1 MSATTTTPKDAG
13 RKTFMLNMGPQHPA
27 MHGVVRL
34 ILELEGEIIRSAD
47 CEIGY
52 LHRAFEKHSETETWN
67 NVVPWTDRL
76 NYVSPL
82 INNVGY
88 ALAAEKLAGI
98 EVPERGQFIRVIASE
113 ISRVTDHLTC
123 VGASAMELGSFT
135 VFLYLIKARE
145 YLYQL
150 VDQMTGARITTS
162 FTRVGGVK
170 GDLPDGFAGKF
181 REVAAKVREAIA
193 ESDKLLTRNR
203 IFMDRVDGTGVISKE
218 DALAYAITG
227 PFLRSTGVP
236 YDVRRAHPYL
246 VYDRFDFEIPVGT
259 TGDNYDRYL
268 CRLAEIE
275 QSLRI
280 VEQAL
285 DKLPSGPHSLHPRE
299 MKHAYELE
307 DMGKAGRTELIEKYA
322 AKVDQTLEGMGRET
336 DGVVRAPN
344 RWATL
349 PAKEQTYT
357 NIEGLMNHFELV
369 MWSWGVKIPP
379 GETYGAVEGGNGELG
394 FHLVSDGGDGPY
406 RVRCRPPCLYIMA
419 AIPLLLKDSMIADVV
434 PTFGS
439 VNMIAGE
446 LDR

>member
-1 MSATTTTPKDAG
+1 MTTTQ
-13 RKTFMLNMGPQHPA
+13 KTYMLNMGPAHPA

-34 ILELEGEIIRSAD
+34 ILELEGERIVNTAV
-47 CEIGY
+47 EIGY
-52 LHRAFEKHSETETWN
+52 LHRAFEKHAESETWN

-88 ALAAEKLAGI
+88 ALAVERLAGI
-98 EVPERGQFIRVIASE
+98 EVPERGQYIRVIACE

-123 VGASAMELGSFT
+123 VGASAMELGAFT
-135 VFLYLIKARE
+135 VFLYMIKARE

-150 VDQMTGARITTS
+150 VDQLTGARITTA

-170 GDLPDGFAGKF
+170 GDLPPDFAEKCRNAF
-181 REVAAKVREAIA
+181 RLVREAVA

-203 IFMDRVDGTGVISKE
+203 IFMDRVEGTGAISKA
-218 DALAYAITG
+218 DAAAYGITG

-259 TGDNYDRYL
+259 AGDNFDRYL
-268 CRLAEIE
+268 CRMAEIE

-280 VEQAL
+280 LEQAFAQIP
-285 DKLPSGPHSLHPRE
+285 DGKHSLEPAE
-299 MKHAYELE
+299 IKYAYELE
-307 DMGKAGRTELIEKYA
+307 DMGKRGDTELIQKYA
-322 AKVDQTLEGMGRET
+322 AKVDQTLEGMGRDAAAGT
-336 DGVVRAPN
+336 RAADRGV
-344 RWATL
+344 TL
-349 PAKEQTYT
+349 PPKEQTYT

-369 MWSWGVKIPP
+369 MWSWGLKIPP
-379 GETYGAVEGGNGELG
+379 SEGYFAVEGGNGELG
-394 FHLVSDGGDGPY
+394 FHIVADGGDGPY
-406 RVRCRPPCLYIMA
+406 RVRCRPPCLFIMA
-419 AIPLLLKDSMIADVV
+419 ALPKMLNGAMIADIV

>member
-1 MSATTTTPKDAG
+1 MSGPS
-13 RKTFMLNMGPQHPA
+13 RSSKTYMLNMGPQHPA
-27 MHGVVRL
+27 MHGVIRL
-34 ILELEGEIIRSAD
+34 MLELEGERIVD
-47 CEIGY
+47 TQVEIGY
-52 LHRAFEKHSETETWN
+52 LHRAFEKHAETETWN

-88 ALAAEKLAGI
+88 ALAVEKLAGI
-98 EVPERGQFIRVIASE
+98 EVPERGQYIRVIACE

-123 VGASAMELGSFT
+123 VGASAMELGSLT

-150 VDQMTGARITTS
+150 VDQLTGARITTA

-170 GDLPDGFAGKF
+170 GDLPPDFAEKCKDVF
-181 REVAAKVREAIA
+181 KKVREAVA

-203 IFMDRVDGTGVISKE
+203 IFMGRLEKTGVISKA
-218 DALAYAITG
+218 DAAAYGITG

-246 VYDRFDFEIPVGT
+246 VYDRFDFEIPVGS

-268 CRLAEIE
+268 CRMAEIE

-280 VEQAL
+280 LEQAFEQIPAG
-285 DKLPSGPHSLHPRE
+285 KHSLEPSE
-299 MKHAYELE
+299 MKYAYELE
-307 DMGKAGRTELIEKYA
+307 DMGKAGRTELIQKYA
-322 AKVDQTLEGMGRET
+322 AKVDQTLEGMGKDAAAGTRT
-336 DGVVRAPN
+336 PDRAV
-344 RWATL
+344 TL

-369 MWSWGVKIPP
+369 MWSWGIKIPSSE
-379 GETYGAVEGGNGELG
+379 GYFAVEGGNGELG
-394 FHLVSDGGDGPY
+394 FHIVADGGDGPY

-419 AIPLLLKDSMIADVV
+419 ALPKMLNGAMIADIV

>member
-1 MSATTTTPKDAG
+1 MTIATPDRG

-34 ILELEGEIIRSAD
+34 VLELEGENIVDVD

-52 LHRAFEKHSETETWN
+52 LHRAFEKHAESETWN

-88 ALAAEKLAGI
+88 ALAVERLAGI
-98 EVPERGQFIRVIASE
+98 EVPERGQYIRVIASE

-123 VGASAMELGSFT
+123 VGASAMELGAFT

-150 VDQMTGARITTS
+150 VDNLTGARITTA

-170 GDLPDGFAGKF
+170 GDLPADFAAKF
-181 REVAAKVREAIA
+181 ADVAAKVREAVA

-203 IFMDRVDGTGVISKE
+203 IFMDRVEATGVLSKE
-218 DALAYAITG
+218 DALAYGITG

-246 VYDRFDFEIPVGT
+246 VYDRFDFEIPVGS

-268 CRLAEIE
+268 CRMAEIE

-285 DKLPSGPHSLHPRE
+285 KQIPEGKHSLAPAE
-299 MKHAYELE
+299 MKYAYELE
-307 DMGKAGRTELIEKYA
+307 DMGKHGDTELIQKYS
-322 AKVDQTLEGMGRET
+322 AKVDQTLDGMGRET
-336 DGVVRAPN
+336 FGDVRAAN

-369 MWSWGVKIPP
+369 MWSWGIKIPP
-379 GETYGAVEGGNGELG
+379 SEGYFAVEGGNGELG
-394 FHLVSDGGDGPY
+394 FHVVADGGDGPY
-406 RVRCRPPCLYIMA
+406 RVRCRPPCLFIMA
-419 AIPLLLKDSMIADVV
+419 ALPKLLKGSMIADVI

>member
-1 MSATTTTPKDAG
+1 
-13 RKTFMLNMGPQHPA
+13 
-27 MHGVVRL
+27 
-34 ILELEGEIIRSAD
+34 
-47 CEIGY
+47 
-52 LHRAFEKHSETETWN
+52 
-67 NVVPWTDRL
+67 
-76 NYVSPL
+76 
-82 INNVGY
+82 
-88 ALAAEKLAGI
+88 
-98 EVPERGQFIRVIASE
+98 VPERGQYIRVIASE

-135 VFLYLIKARE
+135 VFLYMIKARE

-150 VDQMTGARITTS
+150 VDQLTGARITTN

-170 GDLPDGFAGKF
+170 GDLPADFPEKFAEVAKQV
-181 REVAAKVREAIA
+181 REVLR
-193 ESDKLLTRNR
+193 DCDRLLTRNR
-203 IFMDRVDGTGVISKE
+203 IFMDRVEGTGILSKA
-218 DALAYAITG
+218 DAAAYGITG

-246 VYDRFDFEIPVGT
+246 VYDRFDFEIPVGS

-268 CRLAEIE
+268 VRMAEIE

-285 DKLPSGPHSLHPRE
+285 AQIPAGKHSLEPAE
-299 MKHAYELE
+299 IKYAYELE
-307 DMGKAGRTELIEKYA
+307 DMGKRGDTELIQKYA
-322 AKVDQTLEGMGRET
+322 AKVDQTLEGMGKDAAAGT
-336 DGVVRAPN
+336 RAPN

-349 PAKEQTYT
+349 PTKEQTYT

-369 MWSWGVKIPP
+369 MWSWGIKIPP
-379 GETYGAVEGGNGELG
+379 GESYSAVEGGNGELG
-394 FHLVSDGGDGPY
+394 FHIVSDESDGPY

-419 AIPLLLKDSMIADVV
+419 ALPKLLRGASIADII

>member
-1 MSATTTTPKDAG
+1 MSA
-13 RKTFMLNMGPQHPA
+13 RENKTFLLNMGPQHPA

-34 ILELEGEIIRSAD
+34 ILELEGELIRNAD
-47 CEIGY
+47 VEIGY
-52 LHRAFEKHSETETWN
+52 LHRAFEKHAETETWN

-88 ALAAEKLAGI
+88 AMAAEKLAGI
-98 EVPERGQFIRVIASE
+98 TVPERGQYIRVIASE

-123 VGASAMELGSFT
+123 VGASAMELGAFT
-135 VFLYLIKARE
+135 VFLYMIKARE

-150 VDQMTGARITTS
+150 VDTLTGARITTA

-170 GDLPDGFAGKF
+170 GDLPANFAAQF
-181 REVAAKVREAIA
+181 AEAAAKVREAVA
-193 ESDKLLTRNR
+193 ESDKLLSRNR
-203 IFMDRVDGTGVISKE
+203 IFMDRMEGTGVVSKE
-218 DALAYAITG
+218 TALAYGITG

-246 VYDRFDFEIPVGT
+246 VYDKLDFDIPVGS

-268 CRLAEIE
+268 CRMAEIE
-275 QSLRI
+275 QSLRL
-280 VEQAL
+280 VEQCL
-285 DKLPSGPHSLHPRE
+285 KLIPEGKHSLEPKE
-299 MKHAYELE
+299 MKNAFEFQ
-307 DMGKAGRTELIEKYA
+307 DAGKHGDVALLQKYA
-322 AKVDQTLEGMGRET
+322 AKVDQTLEGMDPAAMAGTRAAKH
-336 DGVVRAPN
+336 GV
-344 RWATL
+344 TL
-349 PAKEQTYT
+349 PPKEKTYGS
-357 NIEGLMNHFELV
+357 IEGLMNHFELV
-369 MWSWGVKIPP
+369 MWSWGIKIPA
-379 GETYGAVEGGNGELG
+379 GETYHAVEGGNGELG
-394 FHLVSDGGDGPY
+394 FHIAADGGDGPY

-419 AIPLLLKDSMIADVV
+419 ALPVILKDSLIADVI

>member
-1 MSATTTTPKDAG
+1 MNDSNRTQ
-13 RKTFMLNMGPQHPA
+13 KTYMLNMGPAHPA

-34 ILELEGEIIRSAD
+34 VLELEGERVVSTDA
-47 CEIGY
+47 EIGY
-52 LHRAFEKHSETETWN
+52 LHRAFEKHAETETWN

-88 ALAAEKLAGI
+88 ALAVERLAGI
-98 EVPERGQFIRVIASE
+98 EVPERGQYIRVIASE

-123 VGASAMELGSFT
+123 VGAGAMELGSFT

-150 VDQMTGARITTS
+150 VDQLTGARITTA

-170 GDLPDGFAGKF
+170 GDLPDGFAEKCKDVF
-181 REVAAKVREAIA
+181 AKVREAVA
-193 ESDKLLTRNR
+193 ESDKLLTKNR
-203 IFMDRVDGTGVISKE
+203 IFMDRMENTGIISKA
-218 DALAYAITG
+218 DAAAYGITG

-268 CRLAEIE
+268 CRMAEIE

-280 VEQAL
+280 LEQAFSQIPAG
-285 DKLPSGPHSLHPRE
+285 KHSLEPSE
-299 MKHAYELE
+299 MKYAYELE
-307 DMGKAGRTELIEKYA
+307 DMGKAGRTELIQKYA
-322 AKVDQTLEGMGRET
+322 AKVDQTLEGMGKDAAAVTRT
-336 DGVVRAPN
+336 PDRAV
-344 RWATL
+344 TL

-369 MWSWGVKIPP
+369 MWSWGIKIPP
-379 GETYGAVEGGNGELG
+379 GESYSAVEGGNGELG

-419 AIPLLLKDSMIADVV
+419 ALPKLLNGSMIADIV

-439 VNMIAGE
+439 INMIAGE

>member
-1 MSATTTTPKDAG
+1 MA
-13 RKTFMLNMGPQHPA
+13 
-27 MHGVVRL
+27 V
-34 ILELEGEIIRSAD
+34 
-47 CEIGY
+47 
-52 LHRAFEKHSETETWN
+52 
-67 NVVPWTDRL
+67 
-76 NYVSPL
+76 
-82 INNVGY
+82 
-88 ALAAEKLAGI
+88 EKLAGI
-98 EVPERGQFIRVIASE
+98 EVPERGQYIRVIACE

-123 VGASAMELGSFT
+123 VGASAMELGSLT

-150 VDQMTGARITTS
+150 VDQLTGARVTTS

-170 GDLPDGFAGKF
+170 GDLPADFTEKYAAI
-181 REVAAKVREAIA
+181 AAKIRECLRDA
-193 ESDKLLTRNR
+193 DKLLTKNR
-203 IFMDRVDGTGVISKE
+203 IFMDRVEGTGVLSKA
-218 DALAYAITG
+218 DAAAYGITG

-236 YDVRRAHPYL
+236 YDVRRSHPYL
-246 VYDRFDFEIPVGT
+246 VYDRFDFEIPVGSK
-259 TGDNYDRYL
+259 GDNYDRYL
-268 CRLAEIE
+268 VRMAEIE

-285 DKLPSGPHSLHPRE
+285 VQIPGGKHSLEPAE
-299 MKHAYELE
+299 IKYAYQLE
-307 DMGKAGRTELIEKYA
+307 DMGKKGETELIQRYA
-322 AKVDQTLEGMGRET
+322 AKMDQTLEGMSSP
-336 DGVVRAPN
+336 DIRAPN

-369 MWSWGVKIPP
+369 MWSWGIKIPA
-379 GETYGAVEGGNGELG
+379 GETYFAVEGGNGELG
-394 FHLVSDGGDGPY
+394 FHIVSDETDGPY

-419 AIPLLLKDSMIADVV
+419 ALPTLLNGSMIADVI

>member
-1 MSATTTTPKDAG
+1 MSDTSQ
-13 RKTFMLNMGPQHPA
+13 KTYMLNMGPQHPA

-34 ILELEGEIIRSAD
+34 VLELRGERIVDAEA
-47 CEIGY
+47 EIGY
-52 LHRAFEKHSETETWN
+52 LHRAFEKHAESETWN

-82 INNVGY
+82 INNTGY
-88 ALAAEKLAGI
+88 AMAVEKLAGI
-98 EVPERGQFIRVIASE
+98 DVPERGQYIRVIACE

-123 VGASAMELGSFT
+123 IGASAMELGAFT

-150 VDQMTGARITTS
+150 VDNLTGARVTTS

-170 GDLPDGFAGKF
+170 GDLPADFAEKF
-181 REVAAKVREAIA
+181 AKIAADVRVAVA
-193 ESDKLLTRNR
+193 ESGALLTRNR
-203 IFMDRVDGTGVISKE
+203 IFMDRMEGTGVISKA
-218 DALAYAITG
+218 DAIAYGITG

-236 YDVRRAHPYL
+236 YDVRRAHPYAI
-246 VYDRFDFEIPVGT
+246 YDKLDFEIPVGT

-268 CRLAEIE
+268 CRMAEIE
-275 QSLRI
+275 QSLRL
-280 VEQAL
+280 VEQCL
-285 DKLPSGPHSLHPRE
+285 KLIPAGKHSLEPKE
-299 MKHAYELE
+299 IKYAFEIQ
-307 DMGKAGRTELIEKYA
+307 DAGKAGDTELLAKYK
-322 AKVDQTLEGMGRET
+322 AKVDQTLEGMSRDDEANT
-336 DGVVRAPN
+336 RVRDRGV
-344 RWATL
+344 TL
-349 PAKEQTYT
+349 PAKETTYG

-369 MWSWGVKIPP
+369 MWSWGVRIPSA
-379 GETYGAVEGGNGELG
+379 ETYFAVEGGNGELG

-406 RVRCRPPCLYIMA
+406 RVRCRPPCLFPMA
-419 AIPLLLKDSMIADVV
+419 ALKKLLVGGQIADII

>member
-1 MSATTTTPKDAG
+1 MKNTE
-13 RKTFMLNMGPQHPA
+13 RKTYLLNMGPQHPA
-27 MHGVVRL
+27 MHGVVHL
-34 ILELEGEIIRSAD
+34 VLELEGENIVDVD

-52 LHRAFEKHSETETWN
+52 LHRAFEKHAESETWN

-88 ALAAEKLAGI
+88 VMAVEKLAGI
-98 EVPERGQFIRVIASE
+98 EVPERGQYIRVIASE

-123 VGASAMELGSFT
+123 IGASAMELGSFT
-135 VFLYLIKARE
+135 VFLYMIKARE
-145 YLYQL
+145 YLYQM
-150 VDQMTGARITTS
+150 VDQLTGARVTTN

-170 GDLPDGFAGKF
+170 GDLPADFADKF
-181 REVAAKVREAIA
+181 VVVAKQVREVLRDC
-193 ESDKLLTRNR
+193 DKLLTKNR
-203 IFMDRVDGTGVISKE
+203 IFMDRVEGTGIISKA
-218 DALAYAITG
+218 DAAAYGITG

-246 VYDRFDFEIPVGT
+246 VYDRFDFEIPVGS

-268 CRLAEIE
+268 VRMAEIE

-280 VEQAL
+280 IEQAFQQIP
-285 DKLPSGPHSLHPRE
+285 DGKHSLQPAE
-299 MKHAYELE
+299 IKYAYELE
-307 DMGKAGRTELIEKYA
+307 DMGKRGDTELIQKYT
-322 AKVDQTLEGMGRET
+322 AKVDQTLEGMGKDAAAGT
-336 DGVVRAPN
+336 RAPN

-369 MWSWGVKIPP
+369 MWSWGIKIPP
-379 GETYGAVEGGNGELG
+379 GESYSAVEGANGELG
-394 FHLVSDGGDGPY
+394 FHVVSDNTDGPY

-419 AIPLLLKDSMIADVV
+419 ALPKLLRGASIADII

>member
-1 MSATTTTPKDAG
+1 MNTQ
-13 RKTFMLNMGPQHPA
+13 KTYMLNMGPAHPA

-34 ILELEGEIIRSAD
+34 VLELEGERIVD
-47 CEIGY
+47 TKTEIGY
-52 LHRAFEKHSETETWN
+52 LHRAFEKHAETETWN

-88 ALAAEKLAGI
+88 ALAVENLAGI
-98 EVPERGQFIRVIASE
+98 EVPERGQYIRVIASE

-123 VGASAMELGSFT
+123 VGAGAMELGSFT

-150 VDQMTGARITTS
+150 VDNLTGARITTA

-170 GDLPDGFAGKF
+170 GDLPEGFAVKF
-181 REVAAKVREAIA
+181 REIAAKVREAVA

-203 IFMDRVDGTGVISKE
+203 IFMDRTEGTGVISKA
-218 DALAYAITG
+218 DAVAYGITG
-227 PFLRSTGVP
+227 PFLRSAGVP

-268 CRLAEIE
+268 CRMAEIE
-275 QSLRI
+275 QSLRLI
-280 VEQAL
+280 EQAL
-285 DKLPSGPHSLHPRE
+285 DKIPAGKHSLAPSE
-299 MKHAYELE
+299 MKYAYEIQ
-307 DMGKAGRTELIEKYA
+307 DMGKHGDTALLQKYA

-336 DGVVRAPN
+336 LGDVRSVN
-344 RWATL
+344 RSVTL
-349 PAKEQTYT
+349 PAKEQTYG

-369 MWSWGVKIPP
+369 MWSWGIKIPA
-379 GETYGAVEGGNGELG
+379 GESYSAVEGANGELG
-394 FHLVSDGGDGPY
+394 FHIVADGGDGPY
-406 RVRCRPPCLYIMA
+406 RVRCRPPCLFIMA
-419 AIPLLLKDSMIADVV
+419 ALPKLLNGSSIADIV

>member
-1 MSATTTTPKDAG
+1 MSAADRS
-13 RKTFMLNMGPQHPA
+13 RKTFLLNMGPQHPA

-34 ILELEGEIIRSAD
+34 VLELEGERIVSTD
-47 CEIGY
+47 VEIGY
-52 LHRAFEKHSETETWN
+52 LHRAFEKHAENETWN

-88 ALAAEKLAGI
+88 ALAVEKLAGI
-98 EVPERGQFIRVIASE
+98 DVPERGQYIRVIASE

-135 VFLYLIKARE
+135 VFLYMIKARE
-145 YLYQL
+145 FLYQL
-150 VDQMTGARITTS
+150 VDQLTGARITTN

-170 GDLPDGFAGKF
+170 GDLPPDFAEKF
-181 REVAAKVREAIA
+181 AAVAKQVREVLVDC
-193 ESDKLLTRNR
+193 DKLLTRNR
-203 IFMDRVDGTGVISKE
+203 IFMDRVEGTGVISKE
-218 DALAYAITG
+218 DAIAYGITG

-246 VYDRFDFEIPVGT
+246 VYDRFDFEVPVGT

-268 CRLAEIE
+268 CRMAEIG

-285 DKLPSGPHSLHPRE
+285 AQIPAGKHSLEPAE
-299 MKHAYELE
+299 IKYAYELE
-307 DMGKAGRTELIEKYA
+307 DMGKRGDTELIAKYA
-322 AKVDQTLEGMGRET
+322 AKVDQTLEGMGKDT
-336 DGVVRAPN
+336 FGVVRAPN

-369 MWSWGVKIPP
+369 MWSWGIKIPP
-379 GETYGAVEGGNGELG
+379 GESYSAVEGGNGELG
-394 FHLVSDGGDGPY
+394 FHLVSDGADGPY
-406 RVRCRPPCLYIMA
+406 RARCRPPCLYIMA
-419 AIPLLLKDSMIADVV
+419 ALPKLLNGGMIADVI

>member
-1 MSATTTTPKDAG
+1 MNTTQ
-13 RKTFMLNMGPQHPA
+13 KTYLLNMGPQHPA

-34 ILELEGEIIRSAD
+34 ILELEGERIVD
-47 CEIGY
+47 TKTEIGY
-52 LHRAFEKHSETETWN
+52 LHRAFEKHAESETWN

-88 ALAAEKLAGI
+88 VTAVETLAGI
-98 EVPERGQFIRVIASE
+98 EVPERGQYIRVIASE
-113 ISRVTDHLTC
+113 VSRVTDHLTC
-123 VGASAMELGSFT
+123 LGASAMELGSFT
-135 VFLYLIKARE
+135 VFLYMIKARE
-145 YLYQL
+145 HLYQL
-150 VDQMTGARITTS
+150 VDNMTGARVTTN

-170 GDLPDGFAGKF
+170 GDLPADFPETFAAAAAQV
-181 REVAAKVREAIA
+181 REVLRDC
-193 ESDKLLTRNR
+193 DKLLTKNR
-203 IFMDRVDGTGVISKE
+203 IFMDRVEGTGVISKA
-218 DALAYAITG
+218 DAAAYGITG

-246 VYDRFDFEIPVGT
+246 VYDRFDFEIPVGS

-268 CRLAEIE
+268 VRMAEIE
-275 QSLRI
+275 QSLCI

-285 DKLPSGPHSLHPRE
+285 KQIPGGKHSLLPAE
-299 MKHAYELE
+299 IKYAYELE
-307 DMGKAGRTELIEKYA
+307 DMGKRGDTELISKYA
-322 AKVDQTLEGMGRET
+322 AKVDQTLEGMGKDT
-336 DGVVRAPN
+336 HGDVRAAN

-349 PAKEQTYT
+349 PAKENTYT

-369 MWSWGVKIPP
+369 MWSWGVKIPA
-379 GETYGAVEGGNGELG
+379 GESYSAVEGANGELG
-394 FHLVSDGGDGPY
+394 FHIVSDGTDGPY
-406 RVRCRPPCLYIMA
+406 RVRCRPPCLFIMA
-419 AIPLLLKDSMIADVV
+419 ALPKMLNGAQIADII

>member
-1 MSATTTTPKDAG
+1 MTTATSDRG
-13 RKTFMLNMGPQHPA
+13 RKTYMLNMGPQHPA

-34 ILELEGEIIRSAD
+34 ILELEGEIIQNAE

-52 LHRAFEKHSETETWN
+52 LHRAFEKHAETETWN

-88 ALAAEKLAGI
+88 ALAVEKLAGI
-98 EVPERGQFIRVIASE
+98 EVPERGQYIRVIASE

-123 VGASAMELGSFT
+123 VGASAMELGAFS
-135 VFLYLIKARE
+135 VFLYMIKGRE

-150 VDQMTGARITTS
+150 VDQLTGARITTA

-170 GDLPDGFAGKF
+170 GDLPADFAEKF
-181 REVAAKVREAIA
+181 AEVAKKVREVVA
-193 ESDKLLTRNR
+193 ESDKLLTKNR
-203 IFMDRVDGTGVISKE
+203 IFVDRVAGTGVITKE
-218 DALAYAITG
+218 DAVSYAITG

-246 VYDRFDFEIPVGT
+246 VYDRFDFEIPVGS

-268 CRLAEIE
+268 CRMAEIE

-285 DKLPSGPHSLHPRE
+285 KQIPAGKHSLEPKE
-299 MKHAYELE
+299 IKYAYELE
-307 DMGKAGRTELIEKYA
+307 DMGKRGETELIEKYA
-322 AKVDQTLEGMGRET
+322 AKVDQTLEGMGQET
-336 DGVVRAPN
+336 FGDVRVPN

-369 MWSWGVKIPP
+369 MWSWGIKIPP
-379 GETYGAVEGGNGELG
+379 SEGYFAVEGGNGELG
-394 FHLVSDGGDGPY
+394 FHIVSDGSDGPA

-419 AIPLLLKDSMIADVV
+419 ALPHLLKGAMIADII